1 MELEAGLELSSG
13 LDSSPVKDNASF
25 SSQHTPPPLPSM
37 IYHVFGTRPRRPS
50 LGKLREIEAIPRCCC
65 CFRGTSIPTVRF
77 LNSFNNLFQN
87 VNQKMNF
94 LFASLFVV
102 FSAVTAAAQGNK
114 ADWQAYKVAYYT
126 GVCVRYTG
134 VSIYI
139 HTCLRL
145 HICIY

>member
-1 MELEAGLELSSG
+1 
-13 LDSSPVKDNASF
+13 
-25 SSQHTPPPLPSM
+25 
-37 IYHVFGTRPRRPS
+37 
-50 LGKLREIEAIPRCCC
+50 
-65 CFRGTSIPTVRF
+65 
-77 LNSFNNLFQN
+77 
-87 VNQKMNF
+87 MNF